1 MSPSKRLPT
10 ISFMEYDA
18 PFFSFG
24 SFFKTTLVMF
34 IVFAFLIMVQISFL
48 AHFTVF
54 GFVPHIILFLYI
66 LIHILEKPT
75 SGLGTVSALVAGILL
90 DVYSSKP
97 FGFYT
102 ALLSAGSL
110 AITMIKTQYVRF
122 PHF

>member
-34 IVFAFLIMVQISFL
+34 IGFAFLIMVQISFL

-54 GFVPHIILFLYI
+54 GFVPHVILFLYI

>member
-1 MSPSKRLPT
+1 MNSSKRLST

-18 PFFSFG
+18 PSFSFG
-24 SFFKTTLVMF
+24 SFFKTTLVMS

-66 LIHILEKPT
+66 LIHIFEKPT

>member
-1 MSPSKRLPT
+1 MASSKHLST

-18 PFFSFG
+18 PSFSFG
-24 SFFKTTLVMF
+24 SFFKTALVLF
-34 IVFAFLIMVQISFL
+34 IVFTFLIMAPISFL
-48 AHFTVF
+48 THFTVF
-54 GFVPHIILFLYI
+54 GFVPHVVLFLYI
-66 LIHILEKPT
+66 LIHIFEKPT

-90 DVYSSKP
+90 DLYSSKP

-110 AITMIKTQYVRF
+110 AITIIKSYYVRF